1 MVKGLLLPVLLLKP
15 GVQDKEDMFDYSF
28 GFSDPKLDKAW
39 NRLKGPDA
47 TALNEPL
54 SHTSTNLIVEWVRL
68 NAQRGSKGLCA
79 LAAPVFVLG
88 ILVGALVF

>member
-39 NRLKGPDA
+39 NRLKG
-47 TALNEPL
+47 NEPL